1 MHHQPTSELPTM
13 TPSKTWLYAAAG
25 LSVVA
30 GLLHLLVIPEHFEE
44 WLGYGLFFLIVA
56 LAQLVYA
63 VLLLR
68 RPASRALL
76 VAGIVGNAL
85 IVGFWTFTRTVG
97 VPLGPAAGEVEA
109 IGVVDTA
116 SKLAELALIGC
127 LVLLLRNSGQQ
138 A

>member
-1 MHHQPTSELPTM
+1 MQHQPTSELPTM
-13 TPSKTWLYAAAG
+13 TRSKTWLYAAAG
-25 LSVVA
+25 LSVMA
-30 GLLHLLVIPEHFEE
+30 GLLHLLVMPEHFEE

-85 IVGFWTFTRTVG
+85 IVGFWAFTRTVG

-109 IGVVDTA
+109 IGVVDTV

-127 LVLLLRNSGQQ
+127 LVLLLRNSEQQ

>member
-1 MHHQPTSELPTM
+1 MQHQPTSELPTM
-13 TPSKTWLYAAAG
+13 TRSKTWLYAAAG
-25 LSVVA
+25 LSVMA
-30 GLLHLLVIPEHFEE
+30 GLLHLLVMPEHFEE

-85 IVGFWTFTRTVG
+85 IVGFWAFTRTVG

-127 LVLLLRNSGQQ
+127 LVLLLRDSGQQ